1 MGSSGKK
8 AATDILAKSIRRRCL
23 AALTLL
29 LSAVEPSGAS
39 QALEGAPRARLVVET
54 AAGEFRSV
62 EAWKTGGAWT
72 LSVRDASGAEVASV
86 SWRDPPVITLSWV
99 AARDGAYTVECE
111 GEAGSRAECEVGAL
125 ITPLSAR
132 SSRAVVES
140 SLRHGYSLLR
150 SWSLATTKDAEREFS
165 NSLEKSQAL
174 GLADLEIDAL
184 LGLAAAREA
193 TGATESSIKLLET
206 AVTRAEAA
214 GEKRRFVLATARLAT
229 SLANLGQQDRV
240 QVLIEKAAS
249 TASEQGFSLGV
260 ASAQLGRGDIGYARS
275 ELAAAEREYRAAFRG
290 FSQLGNEEGQIDAHL
305 GMGYALADLSQ
316 DPEAKMHFEAARDL
330 ARATGDTRREATAL
344 RLLGNVFAKMT
355 EEVAAIQSFEA
366 AQALFEKAD
375 DQMALVGLYNGLGEL
390 HGRLNDLAI
399 AVQYHQKAVTVASST
414 GQRLGEGI
422 AWMAMGGFQRRLGRY
437 ADAAASYERARAL
450 LGAAG
455 DPAMEA
461 YALAGLGNVAAAQGR
476 FEEALERLQAA
487 LKVVRAGGEARLSS
501 GILNDI
507 ADAQLS
513 LGRVGPSRESAS
525 VALRLARE
533 AKDSL
538 REARS
543 LFLLARASRRE
554 GALDDAREL
563 TERSLAVGE
572 EVRARVPG
580 HELRALFFEELESRY
595 AFHVD
600 LLMEL
605 DRARPGARFDT
616 LALAAS
622 ERGRARA
629 LLDRFAQG
637 GAPASAGD
645 AERLERER
653 TLRDQVRMQ
662 AFREDLEPHEA
673 GAASGAPLEERLAEL
688 RRVLAVDSFE
698 NAVSRPF
705 DAARMDEI
713 RSRLA
718 VPGTLLVEIGLG
730 PERSYLWAIGKDRLV
745 VHELPAREVLESQ
758 ARELYSLLT
767 ARQRDLA
774 GSAREK
780 RARAESQ
787 DALFY
792 EKGLALS
799 RALLGPIEDLDAYER
814 LVVVSDGL
822 LNYVPLAALP
832 HPRTA
837 DPAGGYR
844 PLVLTHEVVCVP
856 SLAAMVAIGERSSKR
871 AEQSPSAGERRRS
884 RIAVLADPV
893 FTADDP
899 RVGAAAPAA
908 ARPARVQPPSADTNL
923 RGTRQGV
930 GNLPRLLASREE
942 AASIAKAAAGA
953 DVTLTTG
960 FGVDRAKTVAALE
973 DGYQVVHLATH
984 GILNDEHPL
993 LSGIV
998 TSLVDERGVRQDGFL
1013 RAQDVYDTRVGAE
1026 VVVLSAC
1033 ETALGRLLRG
1043 EGITGLVHAFLH
1055 AGADSIVASRWRV
1068 EDAATQQ
1075 LMAEFYRSLLVDG
1088 ASVSAALRKAQ
1099 IQLLK
1104 SRPTSAPFFW
1114 AAFEVQGLSPRLT
1127 TPQQ

>member
-1 MGSSGKK
+1 MGSSGRKL
-8 AATDILAKSIRRRCL
+8 ATDIQVKSIRRRCL

-29 LSAVEPSGAS
+29 LSAVEAS
-39 QALEGAPRARLVVET
+39 STGQALETPRARLVVEA
-54 AAGEFRSV
+54 AAGELRSV

-72 LSVRDASGAEVASV
+72 LRVREPSGNEVASA

-99 AARDGAYTVECE
+99 AAREGAYTVECE
-111 GEAGSRAECEVGAL
+111 SAAGSRAECEVTAMV
-125 ITPLSAR
+125 TPLSAQN
-132 SSRAVVES
+132 SRTVVES
-140 SLRHGYSLLR
+140 SLRRGYSLLR
-150 SWSLATTKDAEREFS
+150 SWSLATTKEAESEFS
-165 NSLEKSQAL
+165 NSLESSRAL
-174 GLADLEIDAL
+174 GLGDLEIDAL

-193 TGATESSIKLLET
+193 AGATESSIKLLET
-206 AVTRAEAA
+206 AVTRAEATR
-214 GEKRRFVLATARLAT
+214 EKRRFVLATARLAT
-229 SLANLGQQDRV
+229 SLAYLGQQDRV
-240 QVLIEKAAS
+240 QVLIEKAAA

-260 ASAQLGRGDIGYARS
+260 ALAQLGRGDMGYARS
-275 ELAAAEREYRAAFRG
+275 ELAAAEREYHAAFLS
-290 FSQLGNEEGQIDAHL
+290 FTQLGNEEGQIDAHL

-316 DPEAKMHFEAARDL
+316 DPEAKVHFEAARDV
-330 ARATGDTRREATAL
+330 ARATGDARREATAL

-375 DQMALVGLYNGLGEL
+375 DRMALVGLYNGLGEL

-422 AWMAMGGFQRRLGRY
+422 AWMAMGGFQRRLGHY
-437 ADAAASYERARAL
+437 ADAAASYVRARSL
-450 LGAAG
+450 LGSAG

-476 FEEALERLQAA
+476 FEEALEQLQAA

-513 LGRVGPSRESAS
+513 LDRIGPSRESAS
-525 VALRLARE
+525 EALRLARE
-533 AKDSL
+533 AKDPL

-554 GALDDAREL
+554 GALDAARQL

-572 EVRARVPG
+572 DVRARVPG

-595 AFHVD
+595 AFYVD

-605 DRARPGARFDT
+605 DRARPGAGFER

-622 ERGRARA
+622 EQGRARA
-629 LLDRFAQG
+629 LLDRFGQSGPPTLAR
-637 GAPASAGD
+637 D
-645 AERLERER
+645 AERRERER
-653 TLRDQVRMQ
+653 VLKDQVRTQ
-662 AFREDLEPHEA
+662 AYQEDVAPREKRSS
-673 GAASGAPLEERLAEL
+673 SGTTLEETLAEL
-688 RRVLAVDSFE
+688 RRVSGVESFE
-698 NAVSRPF
+698 SAVSRPF
-705 DAARMDEI
+705 DAARIEEI

-718 VPGTLLVEIGLG
+718 VSGTLLVEIGLG

-758 ARELYSLLT
+758 ARAVYSLLT
-767 ARQRDLA
+767 ARQRDLV

-837 DPAGGYR
+837 GPAGGHR
-844 PLVLTHEVVCVP
+844 PLVLSHEVVCVP

-871 AEQSPSAGERRRS
+871 AEQSPSPGGRRT

-908 ARPARVQPPSADTNL
+908 ARPASVQPRSADTNL

-930 GNLPRLLASREE
+930 GYLPRLLASREE
-942 AASIAKAAAGA
+942 ASSIAKAASAA
-953 DVTLTTG
+953 DVTVTTG
-960 FGVDRAKTVAALE
+960 FGVDRTKTVAVLE
-973 DGYQVVHLATH
+973 DSYQVVHLATH

-1013 RAQDVYDTRVGAE
+1013 RVQDVYDTRVGAE

-1114 AAFEVQGLSPRLT
+1114 AAFEVQGLTPRLT